1 MRGDMNGLSVE
12 RELGEINVKVERLE
26 EEMREMRADLRAVRD
41 AIVSVSGGW
50 KILLL
55 LGSVA
60 GMVGALAAKVMPFLS
75 GGR

>member
-1 MRGDMNGLSVE
+1 MNGLSVE